1 MRQLLHLALLAC
13 KSLWPP
19 PPCHAPWSRWQLLP
33 PGNKTWDWLPPVS
46 SVPVLLQWSTTSWH
60 QVQARWTFTRQ
71 SLCPWPPYEGALL
84 ECGQGWWW
92 HGNTERG
99 EGEFSLMYQ
108 ASILILV
115 SSKANNYI
123 SILGFAFD
131 VVQYPPHLE
140 TNVHRSLFY
149 LDKLLKINLPKSS
162 SWYCR

>member
-1 MRQLLHLALLAC
+1 MATTTVPCTMEPLTVVAARQQDLRLVAAGEQR
-13 KSLWPP
+13 
-19 PPCHAPWSRWQLLP
+19 A
-33 PGNKTWDWLPPVS
+33 S
-46 SVPVLLQWSTTSWH
+46 SVAMEHNKLASSPGATDFHTSESVSMAPLRGACWS
-60 QVQARWTFTRQ
+60 VGKVA
-71 SLCPWPPYEGALL
+71 
-84 ECGQGWWW
+84 WWW

>member
-1 MRQLLHLALLAC
+1 MHHGAADSCCRPATRLEIGCRRWAAC
-13 KSLWPP
+13 QFCCNGAQQVGIKSRRDGLSHVRVCVHGPP
-19 PPCHAPWSRWQLLP
+19 
-33 PGNKTWDWLPPVS
+33 
-46 SVPVLLQWSTTSWH
+46 
-60 QVQARWTFTRQ
+60 TR
-71 SLCPWPPYEGALL
+71 GLL
-84 ECGQGWWW
+84 ECGQGSWW

-149 LDKLLKINLPKSS
+149 LDKLLKNKSAKIFQLVLQVKV
-162 SWYCR
+162 W

>member
-1 MRQLLHLALLAC
+1 MATTTVPCAMEPLTVVAARQQDLRLVAAGEQR
-13 KSLWPP
+13 
-19 PPCHAPWSRWQLLP
+19 A
-33 PGNKTWDWLPPVS
+33 S
-46 SVPVLLQWSTTSWH
+46 SVAMEHNKLASSPGAMDFHTSES
-60 QVQARWTFTRQ
+60 VSLAPPTR
-71 SLCPWPPYEGALL
+71 GLL

-140 TNVHRSLFY
+140 TNAHRSLFY